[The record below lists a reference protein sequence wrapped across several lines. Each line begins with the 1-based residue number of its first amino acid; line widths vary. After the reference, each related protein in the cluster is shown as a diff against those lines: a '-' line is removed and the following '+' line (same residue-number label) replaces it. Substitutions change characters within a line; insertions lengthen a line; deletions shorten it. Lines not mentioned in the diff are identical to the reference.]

1 MSSSRAASAEP
12 SWGCE
17 TKSSR
22 NAAAACFWGSAA
34 AAAGI
39 GGWSHG
45 AMRGPPEAGAGAGGG
60 GGTGL
65 ALEASSVL
73 AAVLNRVPPRA
84 EAMLA
89 WPTETET
96 PSALG

>member
-1 MSSSRAASAEP
+1 
-12 SWGCE
+12 
-17 TKSSR
+17 
-22 NAAAACFWGSAA
+22 
-34 AAAGI
+34 
-39 GGWSHG
+39 
-45 AMRGPPEAGAGAGGG
+45 MRGPPEAGAGAGGG

-84 EAMLA
+84 EAILA